1 MITTEFFYPDVNIR
15 VFRFIYILNIS
26 SKTFHEPA
34 KLPYTASAWFEVR
47 FHDLAECLII
57 FFCKAFYIEWIK
69 RLHLFI
75 LKSEI
80 NATVTS
86 GRCSTST
93 HMHDQVCE
101 PILIASITPFYCK
114 IIQLFFHIQS
124 LPNQIS
130 IYFHLISK
138 VQMQKLF
145 LVYYI
150 QLCYFLQ
157 ERVSQCH
164 PCQNAQERFL

>member
-1 MITTEFFYPDVNIR
+1 MITTEFFHPDVNIR
-15 VFRFIYILNIS
+15 VFRFIYILNIL
-26 SKTFHEPA
+26 SKAFHEPA
-34 KLPYTASAWFEVR
+34 KLPYTASAWFDVR
-47 FHDLAECLII
+47 FHSLAECLII
-57 FFCKAFYIEWIK
+57 FFCQVIYIEWIK

-86 GRCSTST
+86 GRCSTAT

-101 PILIASITPFYCK
+101 PILIASVTPFYCK

-130 IYFHLISK
+130 FKNASA
-138 VQMQKLF
+138 F
-145 LVYYI
+145 LLRGAHHAI
-150 QLCYFLQ
+150 
-157 ERVSQCH
+157 
-164 PCQNAQERFL
+164 A